1 MDILNK
7 MSFLIGPLLGLGASL
22 LGSALKGGGE
32 GARQGVKRVNK
43 PRELIVIHEGELV
56 APKKLANKLRRDPKY
71 KKDIAKLPKKAQRL
85 SKADKM
91 YVKNI

>member
-7 MSFLIGPLLGLGASL
+7 MSFLIGPLLGLGANI
-22 LGSALKGGGE
+22 LGSALKGGKM
-32 GARQGVKRVNK
+32 GVKKVNK
-43 PRELIVIHEGELV
+43 PRELIVIHQGEMV

-71 KKDIAKLPKKAQRL
+71 KKDIAKLPKKPQRL
-85 SKADKM
+85 SKADKK

>member
-7 MSFLIGPLLGLGASL
+7 MSFLISPLLGLGASL
-22 LGSALKGGGE
+22 LGSALKGGG
-32 GARQGVKRVNK
+32 RQGVKRVNK

-91 YVKNI
+91 YVKHI